1 MPISTSSYQP
11 KESSQM
17 HKAYTTA
24 FFDPMATVFFA
35 RLLNQDVCFGYGTMI
50 LEGERGEEGKGGGCD

>member
-1 MPISTSSYQP
+1 
-11 KESSQM
+11 M
-17 HKAYTTA
+17 HKAYATA